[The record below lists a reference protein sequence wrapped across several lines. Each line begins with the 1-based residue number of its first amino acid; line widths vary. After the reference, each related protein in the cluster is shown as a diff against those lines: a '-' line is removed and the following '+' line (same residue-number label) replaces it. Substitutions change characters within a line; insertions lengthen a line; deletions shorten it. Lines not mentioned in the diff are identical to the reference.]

1 MAKLLKLRRGTTS
14 QHSSFTGAEGE
25 VTVDT
30 DKDVLVVHDGST
42 AGGHPVAAQDM
53 DNVPAGSILGTQLE
67 NSGVTAGSYGSS
79 SAIPIVTVDAQGLV
93 TAASTTAIDSTT
105 IANGTSN
112 VAVANN
118 GNITSTRSG
127 TARHVVDDAGVHVT
141 GTLDVTGA
149 FTAASSNVTGALGC
163 NGALSVVSTNPTIN
177 LTDTNDNSD
186 FQFNAGNG
194 LFQIRDTT
202 NDAYRLKIASNG
214 QVDIGQALIANS
226 TFEGKGQSS
235 FTSSS
240 QYPVVIN
247 NTNNGKM
254 VLQGSSDPYIRF
266 KEGTT
271 DKAFIQWNQSG
282 YLEMYNEEH
291 SRSIRIKNGSSGLKW
306 NEGGTERTVWHS
318 GNDGTGSGLDA
329 DTLDGIQSGS
339 FIRSDASDNINP
351 DYQIRFDCE
360 GTIPTGTAYEASL
373 EVYSSNGAGTDAFM
387 AFHTSG
393 DYALYL
399 GLDGGT
405 NKLSIGGWS
414 MGSVSYALAHQG
426 DHFVPAANNTYD
438 LGSSSNRWRNV
449 YTNDLNLSNEG
460 SSNDMDG
467 TWGDWTIQEGE
478 SDLFLK
484 NNRSGKK
491 YKFNL
496 MEVS

>member
-30 DKDVLVVHDGST
+30 DKDTLVVHDGST
-42 AGGHPVAAQDM
+42 AGGHPLAAQDM

-67 NSGVTAGSYGSS
+67 NSGVSAGTYGSS

-93 TAASTTAIDSTT
+93 TGASTTAIDSTT

-118 GNITSTRSG
+118 GDITTTRSG
-127 TARHVVDDAGVHVT
+127 TARHVVNNTGVA
-141 GTLDVTGA
+141 VTGA
-149 FTAASSNVTGALGC
+149 LNATGALGC
-163 NGALSVVSTNPTIN
+163 NGALSVVSANPTIN

-226 TFEGKGQSS
+226 S
-235 FTSSS
+235 FTSNGTANFLSS
-240 QYPVVIN
+240 SIYPVTVN
-247 NTNNGKM
+247 SSNNGKI
-254 VLQGSSDPYIRF
+254 VLQGSADPYIRF
-266 KEGTT
+266 RESTS
-271 DKAFIQWNQSG
+271 DKAYIQWNQSG
-282 YLEMYNEEH
+282 YLELYNEEA
-291 SRSIRIKNGSSGLKW
+291 SRSIRLKSGESGLKW
-306 NEGGTERTVWHS
+306 NVGGTERTVWHS

-329 DTLDGIQSGS
+329 DLLDGLQSGS
-339 FIRSDASDNINP
+339 FIRSDASDTINP
-351 DYQIRFDCE
+351 NYQIRFDCE

-373 EVYSSNGAGTDAFM
+373 EVYSSNGDGTDAFM
-387 AFHTSG
+387 SFHTSS
-393 DYALYL
+393 DYAMYF

-405 NKLSIGGWS
+405 NKLSVGGWS
-414 MGSVSYALAHQG
+414 MGSVSYAIAHQG

-438 LGSSSNRWRNV
+438 LGASNLRFRNV

-467 TWGDWTIQEGE
+467 SWGDWTIQEGE

-496 MEVS
+496 TEVS